1 MIPRSLLALSILASC
16 ADISGASSSLT
27 GTDEAEHSQSNMGE
41 KNREAVRAQIEANF
55 LLDPGMAGL
64 EEMVVV
70 VSVSMNP
77 DGSITS
83 LELDP
88 STDNGHP
95 NWKLFARS
103 CLRAVEKS
111 SPLKMPRD
119 LPYNAWKEI
128 TLRFEGRTM
137 ANM

>member
-1 MIPRSLLALSILASC
+1 MISRSAFALFVLASC
-16 ADISGASSSLT
+16 ADTSGAPSSLT
-27 GTDEAEHSQSNMGE
+27 GADDVEHPQSNLGE
-41 KNREAVRAQIEANF
+41 KDKDAVRAQIEANF
-55 LLDPGMAGL
+55 LLDPRMAGL

-77 DGSITS
+77 DGSVAS
-83 LELDP
+83 SELDP
-88 STDNGHP
+88 STDNGQP
-95 NWKLFARS
+95 NWKLFAQS

-111 SPLKMPRD
+111 SPLTMPRD